1 MYRGHVNE
9 KLHTTF
15 RNSGRVAGTGI
26 LYDRYD
32 EESGNPEYE
41 KRPFLVHFPSD
52 SLTGEELL
60 ALNGPVCVVQE
71 RKRMATTPEK
81 EGMK

>member
-1 MYRGHVNE
+1 MCRGHVNE

-15 RNSGRVAGTGI
+15 RNSGRVAGMGI

-41 KRPFLVHFPSD
+41 KQHSLAHFLSD
-52 SLTGEELL
+52 SLTEEELL
-60 ALNGPVCVVQE
+60 ALDGPVIW
-71 RKRMATTPEK
+71 R
-81 EGMK
+81 

>member
-1 MYRGHVNE
+1 MCRCHVNE

-15 RNSGRVAGTGI
+15 RNSGRVTGMGL

-41 KRPFLVHFPSD
+41 KQHSLAHFLSD
-52 SLTGEELL
+52 SLTEEELL
-60 ALNGPVCVVQE
+60 ALDDPVIW
-71 RKRMATTPEK
+71 R
-81 EGMK
+81 

>member
-1 MYRGHVNE
+1 MCRGHVNE
-9 KLHTTF
+9 QLHTTF

-26 LYDRYD
+26 LSDRYD

-52 SLTGEELL
+52 SLTEEELL
-60 ALNGPVCVVQE
+60 ALNGPVTC
-71 RKRMATTPEK
+71 KK
-81 EGMK
+81 G

>member
-15 RNSGRVAGTGI
+15 RNSGRVARTGI

-41 KRPFLVHFPSD
+41 KQHSLAHFLSD
-52 SLTGEELL
+52 SLTEEGLL
-60 ALNGPVCVVQE
+60 TLNDPVIC
-71 RKRMATTPEK
+71 KK
-81 EGMK
+81 E

>member
-1 MYRGHVNE
+1 MCRGHVNE

-32 EESGNPEYE
+32 DESGTLNM
-41 KRPFLVHFPSD
+41 RSNI
-52 SLTGEELL
+52 LL
-60 ALNGPVCVVQE
+60 FIFHLIH
-71 RKRMATTPEK
+71 
-81 EGMK
+81 

>member
-15 RNSGRVAGTGI
+15 RNSGRVAEIGI

-41 KRPFLVHFPSD
+41 KKHSLVHFPSD
-52 SLTGEELL
+52 SLTEEELL
-60 ALNGPVCVVQE
+60 ALNGPVIC
-71 RKRMATTPEK
+71 KK
-81 EGMK
+81 E

>member
-41 KRPFLVHFPSD
+41 KQPSHIYFPSD
-52 SLTGEELL
+52 SLTEEELL
-60 ALNGPVCVVQE
+60 ALNGPVIY
-71 RKRMATTPEK
+71 KK
-81 EGMK
+81 E

>member
-41 KRPFLVHFPSD
+41 KRPFLVRFPSD
-52 SLTGEELL
+52 SLTDEELL
-60 ALNGPVCVVQE
+60 ALNGPVIC
-71 RKRMATTPEK
+71 KK
-81 EGMK
+81 G